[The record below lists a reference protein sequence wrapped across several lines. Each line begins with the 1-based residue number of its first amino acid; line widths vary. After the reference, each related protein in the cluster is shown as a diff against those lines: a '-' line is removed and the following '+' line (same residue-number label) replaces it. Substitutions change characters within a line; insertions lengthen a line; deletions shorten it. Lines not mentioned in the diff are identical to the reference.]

1 MRRKIRIPYSK
12 ERVLLSDVLPYET
25 PITFSNRHFYNYVLK
40 RKKAKRNS
48 NFRKNHCKAFSEIEN
63 ILFNVDNE
71 TIPFS
76 FNISHKKNDY
86 RELNIIHPKN
96 QLRVCD
102 FYDKF
107 NQLIIFFCNKS
118 EFSIRKPSKVADFFF
133 FDDLLHKKNKDGELI
148 YSKIEQDENEY
159 ENLKSYFSYHK
170 YSNIHRFY
178 ESYTFHR
185 AEKKYKK
192 LLKIDISKCFDNIY
206 THTISWAVLNKT
218 IVKDNIDLSRKTFP
232 GEFDYLLQSLNKNET
247 NGIIIGP
254 EFSRIFAEIIL
265 QEIDYRLLQALKK
278 EDEYGIKLIHRIDYE
293 IYRYVDDCFV
303 FYNSEND
310 VARILKELKLI
321 LKEYRLYIN
330 ENKSITYGKPIITEI
345 SLAKQKISDLF
356 NNHLILK
363 VNKTKKG
370 KVAETLKSIE
380 KFHDSLNEEAKTEY
394 HFVDDIINYLKAYTN
409 NSIDFV
415 AENPDEKID
424 SIYFSSSNIITRFK
438 TVIKESNIEYKD
450 IMNYSLAILDK
461 KTKKLLKRISADEKK
476 EDLTNIRQ
484 YEKGLLQ
491 ILDIAF
497 FLFSVTPRV
506 NFTIKLSLILEKIIS
521 FLIKNK
527 TNNYKEPFPIHIK
540 HHIFKKISD
549 EISLVLE
556 RHKSQNDTEIETL
569 YLLVVLSQLG
579 REYRLNPKTLCSYF
593 NIIISTDKSLSR
605 SKPLN
610 YFSITVL
617 LFYVRDIKA
626 YEGIRNWIKEE
637 LRGKFQF
644 AQYNPNWKRNTE
656 LVFLLLDVLTC
667 PFLNIKITK
676 EEKIVILSLF
686 RELHSLV
693 IRPIS
698 APREY
703 IKEIELCYNKI
714 YKESWLDK
722 IDPRCIKKVRNCI
735 ELYKEELLKDRGF
748 EVYKREEELVNSI
761 QFIINNIMKV
771 VNKYKFKKEILTL
784 VRITTNQINLI
795 EQERFWFT
803 KWTEFDLGL
812 ELQAKRSQEVY

>member
-1 MRRKIRIPYSK
+1 MRKKIRIPYSK

-25 PITFSNRHFYNYVLK
+25 PITFSNRHFYNYVIK
-40 RKKAKRNS
+40 RKKAIRNS
-48 NFRKNHCKAFSEIEN
+48 NFKKNHCKAFKEIER
-63 ILFNVDNE
+63 ILFSVDNE

-96 QLRVCD
+96 QVKVCL
-102 FYDKF
+102 FYNTF
-107 NQLIIFFCNKS
+107 NQLIIFYCNKS
-118 EFSIRKPSKVADFFF
+118 PFSIRKPSKVADFFF

-148 YSKIEQDENEY
+148 HSKIEQDENEY
-159 ENLKSYFSYHK
+159 ENLKSYFSYYK

-206 THTISWAVLNKT
+206 THTISWAVLNKS

-278 EDEYGIKLIHRIDYE
+278 QDENGVKLIHRIDYE

-303 FYNSEND
+303 FCNSESD
-310 VARILKELKLI
+310 ITRILTELKLI
-321 LKEYRLYIN
+321 LKEYKLYIN
-330 ENKSITYGKPIITEI
+330 ENKSITYEKPIITEI
-345 SLAKQKISDLF
+345 SIAKQKISDLF
-356 NNHLILK
+356 NNHLIFK
-363 VNKTKKG
+363 TNKSKKG
-370 KVAETLKSIE
+370 KVNEIVKSIE
-380 KFHDSLNEEAKTEY
+380 KFHNSLSEEKKEEY
-394 HFVDDIINYLKAYTN
+394 KLIANIFDYLKAYTKN
-409 NSIDFV
+409 DIEFSTDDSD
-415 AENPDEKID
+415 ENFD
-424 SIYFSSSNIITRFK
+424 SMYFSSSNVITRFK
-438 TVIKESNIEYKD
+438 TIIKESKIEYKD

-461 KTKKLLKRISADEKK
+461 KTKNLLKKFNADNKG
-476 EDLTNIRQ
+476 DTTNIKH
-484 YEKGLLQ
+484 YEKGILQ
-491 ILDIAF
+491 ILDVAF

-521 FLIKNK
+521 FSKKNK
-527 TNNYKEPFPIHIK
+527 TNNYKEPFPVNIK
-540 HHIFKKISD
+540 HNIFKKISD
-549 EISLVLE
+549 EISLILE
-556 RHKSQNDTEIETL
+556 RHKSRNDTEIETL

-579 REYRLNPKTLCSYF
+579 REYRLNFKTLCSYF
-593 NIIISTDKSLSR
+593 NIKIGGDNSLSR
-605 SKPLN
+605 RKPLN

-617 LFYVRDIKA
+617 LFYVKDIKA
-626 YEGIRNWIKEE
+626 YKGIRKWIKEE
-637 LRGKFQF
+637 LKEKFKVAEF
-644 AQYNPNWKRNTE
+644 NPNWKRDTE
-656 LVFLLLDVLTC
+656 LIFLLLDILSC

-676 EEKIVILSLF
+676 KEKTRILDLLKELHLLIIKPVLNPDKYIEEIEQCYSKIYEEKCL
-686 RELHSLV
+686 E
-693 IRPIS
+693 
-698 APREY
+698 
-703 IKEIELCYNKI
+703 
-714 YKESWLDK
+714 K
-722 IDPRCIKKVRNCI
+722 IDPRCISKVQNCI
-735 ELYKEELLKDRGF
+735 LLYKEEFMKSRGYD
-748 EVYKREEELVNSI
+748 VYKREEELVNSI
-761 QFIINNIMKV
+761 QFVMNNVMKV
-771 VNKYKFKKEILTL
+771 VNKYKFKKEILNL
-784 VRITTNQINLI
+784 VKITSNQRNLI